1 MMRKLTFVILI
12 LGAFM
17 LYGCSGNKPQ
27 SQAVKETSVNET
39 PKNVVATDTVKDQ
52 KEVNIGFVAMTGGS
66 PQAFINQKYSVF
78 TDQLKPLGLSV
89 KYSIVHG
96 LQEVYPLL
104 DSGKA
109 DFIYMPQT
117 AFTTYVTKNSRF
129 GGGDNYVMI
138 AGSTNI
144 NDTNL
149 VMRPGLNSL
158 KDLDGKKVG
167 IANLRYAD
175 EYQLNKILNTVGL
188 KTKSNGGT
196 VEVLWDDIVS
206 KLWANYASKKY
217 DAIVVFDNANNLPT
231 VLKMVP
237 GSKVLSLNP
246 DGMFGEQQPR
256 VWLVTKKSN
265 IQNNPELVRTFLK
278 AHILST
284 DKATA
289 SRSELPDINRE
300 MRVKWFTDKIPQE
313 KLLEQNK
320 IEKFQAAWKSA
331 GITYNPNVQ
340 YATELIEYMIKHG
353 YAKGL
358 SIDDFM
364 QIDPLN
370 QVLKDMN
377 RPTV

>member
-1 MMRKLTFVILI
+1 MFKRLTALLLI
-12 LGAFM
+12 LGTFTF
-17 LYGCSGNKPQ
+17 YGCG
-27 SQAVKETSVNET
+27 AVKPGSEGIK
-39 PKNVVATDTVKDQ
+39 PAPAPAPAQKDQ
-52 KEVNIGFVAMTGGS
+52 QAEVNVGFVAMTGGS

-78 TDQLKPLGLSV
+78 TDTLKPLKTTV

-129 GGGDNYVMI
+129 GGGSNYVMI

-175 EYQLNKILNTVGL
+175 EYQLNKILTTVGL
-188 KTKSNGGT
+188 QTKSNGGT
-196 VEVLWDDIVS
+196 VEVVWDDVVA
-206 KLWANYASKKY
+206 KLFKNYAEKKY

-231 VLKMVP
+231 VLNKVP

-246 DGMFGEQQPR
+246 DKMFGDQQPR
-256 VWLVTKKSN
+256 VWLVAKKSR
-265 IQNNPELVRTFLK
+265 IKDDPELVRTFLK

-284 DKATA
+284 DKALA
-289 SRSELPDINRE
+289 NRSELPVINRD
-300 MRVKWFTDKIPQE
+300 MRMKWFSGKTPQDQ
-313 KLLEQNK
+313 LLAQNDIK
-320 IEKFQAAWKSA
+320 KFQAAWKSA
-331 GITYNPNVQ
+331 GVTYDPNMKYAAELVDYMVQ
-340 YATELIEYMIKHG
+340 HG

-358 SIDDFM
+358 TIDNFV
-364 QIDPLN
+364 QIELLN
-370 QVLKDMN
+370 QVLKEMG

>member
-1 MMRKLTFVILI
+1 MIKKLIAVVLI

-17 LYGCSGNKPQ
+17 LYGCSGDKSQN
-27 SQAVKETSVNET
+27 QAVKQAPVNET
-39 PKNVVATDTVKDQ
+39 PKNVVTPENVKNE

-78 TDQLKPLGLSV
+78 SDELKPLGLSV

-109 DFIYMPQT
+109 DFVYMPQT

-129 GGGDNYVMI
+129 GGGDNYIMI

-196 VEVLWDDIVS
+196 VEVIWDDIVS
-206 KLWANYASKKY
+206 KLWGNYASKNY

-231 VLKMVP
+231 VLKSVP

-256 VWLVTKKSN
+256 VWLVTKKSY
-265 IQNNPELVRTFLK
+265 IQNKPELVKTFLK

-284 DKATA
+284 DKAAA
-289 SRSELPDINRE
+289 SRSELPGINRE
-300 MRVKWFTDKIPQE
+300 MRMKWFIGKIPQD
-313 KLLEQNK
+313 KLLQQNN

-331 GITYNPNVQ
+331 GITYNPNVK
-340 YATELIEYMIKHG
+340 YANELVEYMINHG

-364 QIDPLN
+364 QTDPLN
-370 QVLKDMN
+370 QVLKEMN
-377 RPTV
+377 RPAV